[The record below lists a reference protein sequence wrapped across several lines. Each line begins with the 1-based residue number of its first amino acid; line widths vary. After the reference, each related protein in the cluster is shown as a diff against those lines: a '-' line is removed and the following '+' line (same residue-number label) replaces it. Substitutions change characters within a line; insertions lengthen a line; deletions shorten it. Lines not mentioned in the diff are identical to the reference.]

1 MRRGWILLLL
11 LAALA
16 LPVSAAD
23 VLEQERQILQVDS
36 LTDPLSG
43 QTREALEDYSPASQT
58 DPASAIL
65 DIFKWASNLSVG
77 TLREAVQTGAML
89 LTAALICQLV
99 RQAYPKDRLQLQS
112 LTGAFAIT
120 ALFAASMKSMI
131 GLATGV
137 LDEMEAYAKLLLPV
151 MCGAASA
158 AGALSGAGCLYM
170 GSSLFFSLL
179 TSLIRALLLPLVY
192 AYLGLATVEC
202 GLPDER
208 LGSVRTLLGWCISAL
223 LKGVMYVFT
232 AYLSLTGLLSGSS
245 DEAAVNAAKSTL
257 SAALPVVGGIAADAS
272 EAVLQSAKLLRA
284 TAGTFGILAVLA
296 IALMPFLKIAICYLT
311 MKLTAAAAGLAAGK
325 EHAAL
330 LGAQTSAMGYLQSMR
345 GASAAVFDVLLYEG
359 GGRMI
364 EAVRGYLLRI
374 TAGAFAGAILLA
386 ALPKGTPRRVAA
398 MLCGLLMLLLALT
411 PLAELDYDSLAEAIS
426 RLELEKEEAR
436 TGIEIQNQELVASII
451 SGRVQTYIL
460 DKASSLGMQISVELE
475 METRAA
481 TPYPSGVTIRG
492 TVTPAQKQQ
501 LQTYLEQTF
510 AIAPE
515 RQVWLP

>member
-43 QTREALEDYSPASQT
+43 QTHEALEDYSPASQT

-158 AGALSGAGCLYM
+158 AGALSGAGSLYM

-232 AYLSLTGLLSGSS
+232 AYLSLTGLLSGSC

-272 EAVLQSAKLLRA
+272 EAVVQSAKLLRA

-296 IALMPFLKIAICYLT
+296 MALVPFLKIAICYLT

-330 LGAQTSAMGYLQSMR
+330 LGAQTSTMGYLLSMV
-345 GASAAVFDVLLYEG
+345 GCA
-359 GGRMI
+359 
-364 EAVRGYLLRI
+364 
-374 TAGAFAGAILLA
+374 AILL
-386 ALPKGTPRRVAA
+386 LFSTGCFMKVAA
-398 MLCGLLMLLLALT
+398 G
-411 PLAELDYDSLAEAIS
+411 
-426 RLELEKEEAR
+426 
-436 TGIEIQNQELVASII
+436 
-451 SGRVQTYIL
+451 
-460 DKASSLGMQISVELE
+460 
-475 METRAA
+475 
-481 TPYPSGVTIRG
+481 
-492 TVTPAQKQQ
+492 
-501 LQTYLEQTF
+501 
-510 AIAPE
+510 
-515 RQVWLP
+515 